1 MAQLVIN
8 VGTAENSGD
17 GDTLRAALIKTNTN
31 FTELFT
37 DSVVSSN
44 LTFSGSTVA
53 SESNQDII
61 FNPNGTGKVN
71 FHNAYQFPS
80 ADGSTNQVL
89 MTDGDGTITFQ
100 DASVSATSTTVA
112 LTATNSTDAN
122 MFISFVDSATGN
134 ETIRT
139 DTGLRYNPS
148 SGAITATSFTSDG
161 AQGITVR
168 DNLIS
173 TASSNADIQISPHGL
188 GKVVIQNMSID
199 GEQGIITTDSSNQD
213 LKLTPNGTGKVVITS
228 LEVAD
233 GIITSSDSSAITIND
248 SLDVNGTL
256 SVNGTITTDDAS
268 NLLLNTN
275 GGTNSGKIEIVDAS
289 NGDIT
294 IETDGNGDIL
304 LKAGGQVGIGAVSSP
319 DTDLHIKKPNRY

>member
-31 FTELFT
+31 FTELFS

-89 MTDGDGTITFQ
+89 MTDGDGTISFQ

-122 MFISFVDSATGN
+122 MFISFVDLILTSRSFQCSGRLLRMNIGEAT
-134 ETIRT
+134 I
-139 DTGLRYNPS
+139 
-148 SGAITATSFTSDG
+148 
-161 AQGITVR
+161 
-168 DNLIS
+168 
-173 TASSNADIQISPHGL
+173 
-188 GKVVIQNMSID
+188 
-199 GEQGIITTDSSNQD
+199 
-213 LKLTPNGTGKVVITS
+213 
-228 LEVAD
+228 VAMFF
-233 GIITSSDSSAITIND
+233 
-248 SLDVNGTL
+248 
-256 SVNGTITTDDAS
+256 
-268 NLLLNTN
+268 
-275 GGTNSGKIEIVDAS
+275 
-289 NGDIT
+289 
-294 IETDGNGDIL
+294 
-304 LKAGGQVGIGAVSSP
+304 
-319 DTDLHIKKPNRY
+319 